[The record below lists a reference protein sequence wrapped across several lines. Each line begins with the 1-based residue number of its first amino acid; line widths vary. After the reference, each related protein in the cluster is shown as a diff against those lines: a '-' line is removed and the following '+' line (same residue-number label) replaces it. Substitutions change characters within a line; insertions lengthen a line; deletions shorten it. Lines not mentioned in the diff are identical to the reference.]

1 MPSLHISWAVWSGI
15 AIWICARRTW
25 VRCLGALHP
34 VATLVVIVGT
44 ANHFIL
50 DAVGGVLILLAAFG
64 IQWLL
69 SGHGAFV
76 APVDAPDFGLPDPE
90 LPGRSGKR

>member
-1 MPSLHISWAVWSGI
+1 
-15 AIWICARRTW
+15 
-25 VRCLGALHP
+25 
-34 VATLVVIVGT
+34 
-44 ANHFIL
+44 
-50 DAVGGVLILLAAFG
+50 VGGACVLAVAFA

-90 LPGRSGKR
+90 LPHLHHHKAGVQS